1 MIQDDASGGPRNA
14 FLLRIIAVAVIA
26 IAISIIW
33 SVYFREPRLRF
44 DENYYY
50 PLGQKI
56 AAGTYEDGYVIR
68 PPLYP
73 IFLAGTFRVF
83 GEGFM
88 MALIAQSIVRGFV
101 VAWVVYMGGKYVS
114 QAAGLTAGC
123 LLALYPELISIYM
136 SFLTEVV
143 YIPLF
148 LVSFHLI
155 DKATQSERSQ
165 DTLRA
170 GAASGIAALA
180 RSTSFFLSI
189 ALAVWFAVRK
199 SKSGRLSR
207 RNLAMTVILLA
218 VMLAVISPWTL
229 RNAVVHKGFILIG
242 DDSAFNLWLMTSGM
256 RIKAAVAEWKSWGSH
271 PERQREAYSR
281 WFAYLGEDPA
291 FHLKRLGVVL
301 PRIFSPSWESPVN
314 RLSTL
319 WRGQEL
325 REVPALRKFFAVMHP
340 VTFWLI
346 MGGGLVGLLVLERNG
361 RRRTLILIVVAYFIL
376 LHGMTLARSRFLLPL
391 ACLLSIYSGGL
402 ISVALQRPSWLARRH
417 QPGKP

>member
-1 MIQDDASGGPRNA
+1 MTQDDTSKQPRTT
-14 FLLRIIAVAVIA
+14 FLLRIIAVAAVA
-26 IAISIIW
+26 TAISIIW
-33 SVYFREPRLRF
+33 SVHFREPGLHF

-68 PPLYP
+68 APLYP
-73 IFLAGTFRVF
+73 IFLAGIFRVF
-83 GEGFM
+83 GEGFVV
-88 MALIAQSIVRGFV
+88 ALIIQSIVRGFV
-101 VAWVVYMGGKYVS
+101 VAWVVYIGGKYVS

-123 LLALYPELISIYM
+123 LLALYPGLISIYM

-155 DKATQSERSQ
+155 DKATQSERSR
-165 DTLRA
+165 DTARA

-180 RSTSFFLSI
+180 RSTSFLLSMV
-189 ALAVWFAVRK
+189 LAAWFAVRK

-207 RNLAMTVILLA
+207 RNLGMAAILLVA
-218 VMLAVISPWTL
+218 MFAVISPWTV
-229 RNAVVHKGFILIG
+229 RNAVIHKGFIPIG
-242 DDSAFNLWLMTSGM
+242 DDSAFNLWLITSGM
-256 RIKAAVAEWKSWGSH
+256 RIRAAVPEWESWGSH

-281 WFAYLGEDPA
+281 WLAYLREDPA

-301 PRIFSPSWESPVN
+301 PRVFRPSWESPVK

-319 WRGQEL
+319 GRGQER
-325 REVPALRKFFAVMHP
+325 REVPALRKLFAVMHP

-346 MGGGLVGLLVLERNG
+346 MGGGLVGLLALERNG
-361 RRRTLILIVVAYFIL
+361 KRRTLILIVVAYFIL

-402 ISVALQRPSWLARRH
+402 ISVALQRLGWTRH
-417 QPGKP
+417 AHRSQQ

>member
-1 MIQDDASGGPRNA
+1 MIQDDASGGPSNA

-155 DKATQSERSQ
+155 DKATQSERSR

-170 GAASGIAALA
+170 GVASGIAALA

-189 ALAVWFAVRK
+189 ALAAWFAVRK

-207 RNLAMTVILLA
+207 RNLAMAVILLA
-218 VMLAVISPWTL
+218 VILAVISPWTL

-242 DDSAFNLWLMTSGM
+242 DDSAFNLWLITSGV
-256 RIKAAVAEWKSWGSH
+256 RIRAAVPEWKSWGGH

-281 WFAYLGEDPA
+281 WLAYLREDPA

-301 PRIFSPSWESPVN
+301 PRVFSPSWESPVK

-319 WRGQEL
+319 GRGQEL
-325 REVPALRKFFAVMHP
+325 REVPALRKFFAAMHP
-340 VTFWLI
+340 TTFWLI
-346 MGGGLVGLLVLERNG
+346 MGGGLVGLIVLERNG
-361 RRRTLILIVVAYFIL
+361 KRKTLILIVVAYFIL

-391 ACLLSIYSGGL
+391 ACLLSIYSGWL